1 VGGRQE
7 PAVATDT
14 TGVTPTGT
22 SPAPAAPSPPGRAGY
37 WRRDRLSGY
46 AFVAPQVIGFV
57 IFLGIPVVLV
67 LWYSLFDWN
76 ILRGTA
82 PFVGFENYERM
93 AEDPL
98 VWQVLRN
105 TMVFSLLLVPFNLVL
120 AMVLAVLV
128 DQRLPGTTLFRTLF
142 FAPVVVSLVA
152 WAIVWQF
159 LLQADG
165 GINASLAAMGID
177 GPNWLRSTT
186 WALPAV
192 VVVQVFKNVGLNMIL
207 FLAALQGVP
216 GEVQE
221 AARVDGAGPLQIF
234 RRITLPM
241 IAPTVML
248 VSIITVIGSFQ
259 VFATIAVLTGG
270 GPANSTNVLVYYV
283 YQQAFRRY
291 EAGYASAGAVV
302 LFVIVMILTVLQW
315 QARKRW
321 VFHEQA

>member
-1 VGGRQE
+1 MT
-7 PAVATDT
+7 ADT
-14 TGVTPTGT
+14 TVDPASGSSRRTGWL
-22 SPAPAAPSPPGRAGY
+22 GNH

-46 AFVAPQVIGFV
+46 AFVAPQFIGFLV
-57 IFLGIPVVLV
+57 FLGIPIVMVI
-67 LWYSLFDWN
+67 WYSLFDWN
-76 ILRGTA
+76 ILQGTA
-82 PFVGFENYERM
+82 PFVGVENYERM
-93 AEDPL
+93 AQDPL

-105 TMVFSLLLVPFNLVL
+105 TFGFSVGLVPFNLAL
-120 AMVLAVLV
+120 ALLLAVIV
-128 DQRLPGTTLFRTLF
+128 NQRLPGTTLFRTLF

-165 GINASLAAMGID
+165 GINASLLSLGVQ

-186 WALPAV
+186 WAMPAL

-207 FLAALQGVP
+207 FLAALQSVP
-216 GEVQE
+216 SEIQE
-221 AARVDGAGPLQIF
+221 AARVDGASALQTF

-259 VFATIAVLTGG
+259 VFATIAVMTGG
-270 GPANSTNVLVYYV
+270 GPANATNVLVYYV
-283 YQQAFRRY
+283 YQQAFSRY

-302 LFVIVMILTVLQW
+302 LFLIVLALTVLQW
-315 QARKRW
+315 QMRKRW
-321 VFHEQA
+321 VFHEQS

>member
-1 VGGRQE
+1 MAGG
-7 PAVATDT
+7 TDIRAPE
-14 TGVTPTGT
+14 VVD
-22 SPAPAAPSPPGRAGY
+22 PAPRRRRRDH

-46 AFVAPQVIGFV
+46 AFVAPQFIGFV

-67 LWYSLFDWN
+67 MWYSLFDWN
-76 ILRGTA
+76 ILQGTSPWA
-82 PFVGFENYERM
+82 GVDNYEQM
-93 AEDPL
+93 LDDPL
-98 VWQVLRN
+98 VWKVLKN
-105 TMVFSLLLVPFNLVL
+105 TLLFSIMLVPFNLAL
-120 AMVLAVLV
+120 ALLLAVIV
-128 DQRLPGTTLFRTLF
+128 DQKLPGTTVFRTLF

-165 GINASLAAMGID
+165 GINASLLALGID

-186 WALPAV
+186 WALPTI

-207 FLAALQGVP
+207 FLAALQAVP
-216 GEVQE
+216 NEIQE
-221 AARVDGAGPLQIF
+221 AARVDGAGPLQTF

-270 GPANSTNVLVYYV
+270 GPANATNVLVYYV
-283 YQQAFRRY
+283 YQQAFARY

-302 LFVIVMILTVLQW
+302 LFLIVLVLTVLQW
-315 QARKRW
+315 QMRKRW
-321 VFHEQA
+321 VFHES